1 MISVSEKK
9 YSKEMLLGMYEMMLK
24 IKGFES
30 KAAECF
36 TKGMMHGNIHLCL
49 GQEAVPTGACYALYG
64 IYTQRP
70 WSLHRKRRRPEL
82 DDGRTV
88 W

>member
-49 GQEAVPTGACYALYG
+49 GQEAVPTGACYALEPDDYMAS
-64 IYTQRP
+64 T
-70 WSLHRKRRRPEL
+70 HR
-82 DDGRTV
+82 GHGH
-88 W
+88 